1 MEITKPSPQTPVIQ
15 GPLAGLKV
23 LELGQLI
30 AGPFAA
36 KTLADFGADII
47 KIESPGAGDP
57 LRQWRLLKDGTSVWW
72 QVQSRNKRSV
82 ALDLKSPQA
91 QAIVRQLA
99 SDADVLIENF
109 RPGAMEGWGLG
120 PDELLKLNPRLI
132 MLRISG
138 YGQTGPYRDKPGFGV
153 VAEAM
158 SGLRHL
164 TAEPGRVPVRVG
176 VSIGDTLAAL
186 HGVIGILLALHERQ
200 RSGQGQVID
209 VALYEA
215 VFNCMESL
223 LPEYSAFGAVRGP
236 AGSALPGIAP
246 SNAYRCK
253 GAGASAASA
262 GTPRRSPAAA
272 EGNESGEAGS
282 VGAYVLIAG
291 NGDSIFKRLMAT
303 IGRPEMGADP
313 ALADNA
319 GRVAQVDKI
328 DEAIGQWAAQHTVDE
343 ALAALDQASVPAG
356 RIYTIADIAA
366 DPHYRARGMLDEVR
380 MDDGS
385 VLAVPG
391 IVPKLSRT
399 PGGHRRNAPQIGQD
413 TDVVLL
419 QMGLSP
425 EQIKTLKDQGIVAG
439 GMK

>member
-1 MEITKPSPQTPVIQ
+1 MTATAHP

-23 LELGQLI
+23 VELGQLI

-36 KTLADFGADII
+36 KTLADFGADVI
-47 KIESPGAGDP
+47 KIEAPRTGDP
-57 LRQWRLLKDGTSVWW
+57 LRKWRLLKDGTSVWW

-82 ALDLKSPQA
+82 ALDLRQA
-91 QAIVRQLA
+91 EAQEIVRKLA
-99 SDADVLIENF
+99 QDADVLIENF

-138 YGQTGPYRDKPGFGV
+138 YGQTGPYRDRPGFGV

-164 TAEPGRVPVRVG
+164 TGEPGRVPVRVG

-186 HGVIGILLALHERQ
+186 HGVIGILLALQHRHA
-200 RSGQGQVID
+200 SGKGQVVD

-246 SNAYRCK
+246 SNAYRCSD
-253 GAGASAASA
+253 GGYA
-262 GTPRRSPAAA
+262 
-272 EGNESGEAGS
+272 
-282 VGAYVLIAG
+282 LIAG
-291 NGDSIFKRLMAT
+291 NGDSIFKRLMT
-303 IGRPEMGADP
+303 VMNRQDLGNDP
-313 ALADNA
+313 ALSDNA
-319 GRVAQVDKI
+319 GRVARVQEI
-328 DEAIGQWAAQHTVDE
+328 DAAIGQWTAGLTVE
-343 ALAALDQASVPAG
+343 EVLTALESAGVPAG
-356 RIYTIADIAA
+356 KIYTVADIAA
-366 DPHYRARGMLDEVR
+366 DPHYAARGMLQKVQ

-385 VLAVPG
+385 EIAVPG
-391 IVPKLSRT
+391 FVPKLSAT
-399 PGGHRRNAPQIGQD
+399 PGSQRRNAPALGQD
-413 TDVVLL
+413 TDAVLREV
-419 QMGLSP
+419 GLT
-425 EQIKTLKDQGIVAG
+425 EAQIGALRQRGIVG
-439 GMK
+439 